1 MDYWLVKHLAKNL
14 VSVCQNGT
22 KNLDQQIVCCN
33 ETHFQFIKL
42 IRTLEGLV
50 DGAVDG
56 DIVGFKLG
64 WAVGFIVG
72 ANVGLFVGLFDGFG
86 VGLFVGAEEGLFDGT
101 GVGLFDGSFVGA
113 DVGEMILMSSSMFS
127 QVLLFIDRCRC
138 E

>member
-1 MDYWLVKHLAKNL
+1 MDYWLVKNLAKNL

-56 DIVGFKLG
+56 DIVG
-64 WAVGFIVG
+64 
-72 ANVGLFVGLFDGFG
+72 LFVGLFDDFG

-127 QVLLFIDRCRC
+127 QVLLFIDRCKC